1 MSKAKGVLTFF
12 NTIAIKDTSD
22 RLCMKDSKSHIKIA
36 TIENAVMIE
45 ADTIDRT
52 KISSDNAISNIETSQ
67 NN

>member
-12 NTIAIKDTSD
+12 NTIDTKETSD
-22 RLCMKDSKSHIKIA
+22 RLCKKDNKSHIKIA
-36 TIENAVMIE
+36 TTENAVMIE

-52 KISSDNAISNIETSQ
+52 KISSDNAIFNIETPQ